1 MTETDF
7 TLSISPTL
15 VSHVGVHS
23 VTVGK
28 AIILNPT
35 EANRSYSS
43 VYLNDAVGT
52 GNARSTLDSA
62 QAWSALTSDVN

>member
-15 VSHVGVHS
+15 VSHVGVYS

-28 AIILNPT
+28 TTILNPA

-43 VYLNDAVGT
+43 VFSSDAIGT
-52 GNARSTLDSA
+52 GHAQSALDSA
-62 QAWSALTSDVN
+62 